1 MAEKHQ
7 TVIIGGG
14 PAGLTAAI
22 YLRRAGYEVL
32 VLEKEEEGGQIRIS
46 EEVVNYPGVERTD
59 GETLME
65 TMRRQAVNFGAQIR
79 RENVISASFTDS
91 VKVIQT
97 ERNHYE
103 APVIIYAAG
112 SVPRKLDFPGE
123 SEFAGRGIAYCAT
136 CDGELFTDKPIFVVG
151 GGYAAAEE
159 AIYLTRYSKPVMM
172 IVREPDF
179 TCAKKLADTVKAHPD
194 IKIEYNTEIV
204 RVEGDTSVK
213 KIVFKNALSGKE
225 WNFENTD
232 TIGIFIFA
240 GYLPQTDIVKKQLI
254 CDMQGYLLTDDG
266 KRTNVEGV
274 YGAGD
279 VCQKRL
285 RQLVTAVADGA
296 VAAETIAADYPLD
309 QLASCAGPDGKDADG
324 KPQNKTG
331 ADSRA
336 AGQDTLVANVRSQIQ
351 GQEEKKIYTGQEEA
365 AVMDRRKETQ
375 SSVQQ
380 AAMHL
385 SEQMEGVLRPGSRF
399 KDIYS
404 EIKEVESRFETIP
417 ECRVSLDDSGTSEQV
432 RAFMEEL
439 EEAMPKVHIY
449 YEETG
454 VSGSREKSAGGE
466 AEAAGGPIVPAI
478 SISSKDGERTGMF
491 FHGTPGGHEFS
502 SFLSALYQA
511 AGPGKPL
518 MDDILTQVKLIRMP
532 VRLDVGVTLSCTK
545 CPELVSSAMMVAAH
559 SPKVEVHIVNLAQ
572 FPEFK
577 EKHQVYSVPFL
588 MVNGEKAYY
597 GKKSVE
603 ELMKIIGDAIGKEV
617 V

>member
-46 EEVVNYPGVERTD
+46 EKVVNYPGIEETD

-79 RENVISASFTDS
+79 RENVISASLTDHG
-91 VKVIQT
+91 KVIQT
-97 ERNHYE
+97 EKNHYE
-103 APVIIYAAG
+103 APVVIYAAG
-112 SVPRKLDFPGE
+112 SVPRKLNFPGE
-123 SEFAGRGIAYCAT
+123 
-136 CDGELFTDKPIFVVG
+136 
-151 GGYAAAEE
+151 
-159 AIYLTRYSKPVMM
+159 
-172 IVREPDF
+172 
-179 TCAKKLADTVKAHPD
+179 VKAHPD

-225 WNFENTD
+225 WTYENTD

-240 GYLPQTDIVKKQLI
+240 GYLPQTDMVKKQLI
-254 CDMQGYLLTDDG
+254 CDKQGYLLTDEG

-285 RQLVTAVADGA
+285 RQLVTAVADSA

-309 QLASCAGPDGKDADG
+309 QMPALESEHPALRADDPASREENPGDRT
-324 KPQNKTG
+324 NKTG
-331 ADSRA
+331 ADCRA
-336 AGQDTLVANVRSQIQ
+336 GGQDALISNVQNQIQ
-351 GQEEKKIYTGQEEA
+351 GREEKKLYTGEET
-365 AVMDRRKETQ
+365 DRCGDVRNLQKRGQ
-375 SSVQQ
+375 ST
-380 AAMHL
+380 AG
-385 SEQMEGVLRPGSRF
+385 QMEGAMRPDSQF
-399 KDIYS
+399 ADIYPQ
-404 EIKEVESRFETIP
+404 IKEVESRFETVP
-417 ECRVSLDDSGTSEQV
+417 ECRVLLDDSTVSGQV
-432 RAFMEEL
+432 KTFMEDL
-439 EEAMPKVHIY
+439 EEAMPRVHIS
-449 YEETG
+449 YEETDADG
-454 VSGSREKSAGGE
+454 AARTAGKSSEESRRDD
-466 AEAAGGPIVPAI
+466 AAREVIVPSI
-478 SISSKDGERTGMF
+478 SISSKDGERKGMF
-491 FHGTPGGHEFS
+491 FHGTPGGHEFT

-518 MDDILTQVKLIRMP
+518 MDEILTQIASIRTP

-545 CPELVSSAMMVAAH
+545 CPELVSSAMLVAAH
-559 SPKVEVHIVNLAQ
+559 SPQVEVHVVNLAQ

-577 EKHQVYSVPFL
+577 EKHQVFSVPFL
-588 MVNGEKAYY
+588 MVNGEKTYY

-603 ELMKIIGDAIGKEV
+603 EVMATIGEHISKEV
-617 V
+617 VPREG

>member
-46 EEVVNYPGVERTD
+46 EEVVNYPGVEGTD

-79 RENVISASFTDS
+79 RENVISASLTDS

-351 GQEEKKIYTGQEEA
+351 GQEEKKLYTGQEEP
-365 AVMDRRKETQ
+365 AVMDRRKETR

-417 ECRVSLDDSGTSEQV
+417 ECRVSLDDSRTSEQV

-518 MDDILTQVKLIRMP
+518 MDDILMQVKSIRMP